1 MSSHSL
7 SLALASRNAEEA
19 VVATIEAC
27 VIAGWTGRDAVALE
41 KHIVE
46 LEALGVKR
54 PASTPIFYRASKQ
67 RLLITDQIEA
77 VGGASSGEVEYLIL
91 QLRGKLWVGVGSDH
105 TDREVETYGVTVS
118 KQMCDKP
125 IAPVFWAFDDVSDH
139 WDKLILRSFI
149 TTDGNRQ
156 LYQEGTLDKMLAPK
170 DLIRRYTGGDHLAEG
185 TMLFGGTFGAI
196 GGIRPASRFDFEIV
210 DDVIG
215 RKISHGYDIVSLP
228 IAG

>member
-1 MSSHSL
+1 MSTHSL
-7 SLALASRNAEEA
+7 SLSLAGRNAEET

-46 LEALGVKR
+46 LEALGVRR
-54 PASTPIFYRASKQ
+54 PASTPIFYRASKL

-77 VGGASSGEVEYLIL
+77 VGGASSGEVEYVVL
-91 QLRGKLWVGVGSDH
+91 QYRGKLWVGVGSDH
-105 TDREVETYGVTVS
+105 TDRDVETYGVTVS

-125 IAPVFWAFDDVSDH
+125 IAPVFWSFEDVADH

-156 LYQEGTLDKMLAPK
+156 LYQEGTLDKMLAPN
-170 DLIRRYTGGDHLAEG
+170 DLIRRCTGGGNLAEG
-185 TMLFGGTFGAI
+185 TILFGGTFSAI
-196 GGIRPASRFDFEIV
+196 GGIRPAPRFDFEIV
-210 DDVIG
+210 DDIAG
-215 RKISHGYDIVSLP
+215 RKISHGYDILSLP

>member
-7 SLALASRNAEEA
+7 SLALSSRNAEEA

-27 VIAGWTGRDAVALE
+27 VIAGWTGRDALALE

-77 VGGASSGEVEYLIL
+77 VGGASSGEVEYVIL
-91 QLRGKLWVGVGSDH
+91 QLRGQLWVGVGSDH

-125 IAPVFWAFDDVSDH
+125 IAPVFWAFEDIRDH

-170 DLIRRYTGGDHLAEG
+170 DLIHRYTGGDHLPEG

-196 GGIRPASRFDFEIV
+196 GGIRSSPRFDFEIV